1 MSMTRV
7 CRDCG
12 ETFRKFSMKS
22 RETIC
27 PDCRGSGGRN
37 RYKVMTNTAKNV
49 IKNIDRL
56 DKKVEGLSTSVDV
69 LHSTIAVEVQHQI
82 TKGLDPIIEK
92 ILDEKISQ
100 LKDIVVSSM
109 SKSKKAQ
116 EEVKELTKLV
126 KGYKSSNTRM
136 KNQIKKFE
144 ERLDNEV
151 QNPVEM

>member
-27 PDCRGSGGRN
+27 PDCKGKKGRN
-37 RYKVMTNTAKNV
+37 RYRVMSNRTQDAIATIGNMNKEIENL
-49 IKNIDRL
+49 K
-56 DKKVEGLSTSVDV
+56 TSIDV

-82 TKGLDPIIEK
+82 TKGLEPIIEK
-92 ILDEKISQ
+92 ILDEKISE
-100 LKDIVVSSM
+100 LKDIVISSM
-109 SKSKKAQ
+109 TKAQ
-116 EEVKELTKLV
+116 KTQKEVKELSKLV

-136 KNQIKKFE
+136 KMQIKKFE
-144 ERLDNEV
+144 EMLGHE
-151 QNPVEM
+151 